1 MFKKEA
7 LLYIDWTIVLSIFI
21 IMIIGFINS
30 YSASH
35 SMGYAFYAKQ
45 LTWYAIGLFIMIFFL
60 FFDYKLLI
68 HLTNYMQIGVIILLV
83 LILLIGKT
91 SGGSQRW
98 ISFGFFNLQPSEF
111 AKLSGVLLLS
121 SFFATNEKIGYQIWE
136 LWKPLILLLITFL
149 LIFKQPDFGTA
160 GIILLISGTL
170 IFLAGI
176 KWLSFIG
183 ILILAITALPILWR
197 FLKPYQIDR
206 ILTFFNPSAD
216 PLGSSYHVIQS
227 KIAVGSG
234 QFFGKG
240 FMEGTQTQ
248 LAFLPEAHTDFAFS
262 IWAEEWGF
270 IGCMFLLGAF
280 FILLSRG
287 IAISLSA
294 KDRFGSFI
302 AMGVTAMLFWQ
313 IIINVSMIL
322 GLFPVVG
329 VPLPLIS
336 YGGSSAI
343 TTFAGIGLLLSI
355 NAKKT
360 FFT

>member
-1 MFKKEA
+1 MFKKDA
-7 LLYIDWTIVLSIFI
+7 ILNLDWTIVISLLI
-21 IMIIGFINS
+21 IMTIGFLNS

-35 SMGYAFYAKQ
+35 SLGYAFYAKQ
-45 LTWYAIGLFIMIFFL
+45 LTWYAIGVFIMFFLL
-60 FFDYKLLI
+60 FFDYKLL
-68 HLTNYMQIGVIILLV
+68 LYLANYMQIGVIILLV

-91 SGGSQRW
+91 AGGSQRW
-98 ISFGFFNLQPSEF
+98 ISLGFFNLQPSEF
-111 AKLSGVLLLS
+111 AKLSAVLL
-121 SFFATNEKIGYQIWE
+121 FASYYANNEKAGYQIWE
-136 LWKPLILLLITFL
+136 LWRPLFLLFITFL
-149 LIFKQPDFGTA
+149 LIFLQPDFGTA
-160 GIILLISGTL
+160 GIIVLISATI

-183 ILILAITALPILWR
+183 ILILAIVSLPILWR
-197 FLKPYQIDR
+197 FLKPYQINR

-270 IGCMFLLGAF
+270 VGCLFLLGAF

-343 TTFAGIGLLLSI
+343 TTFSGIGLLLSI

-360 FFT
+360 IFT